1 MDSPTTSTINR
12 PVIISKG
19 GGFISEL
26 IKNVSEFIPNLLD
39 LAFGLGT
46 TVWIYY
52 LIKIPWGL
60 YFKARKGRIDG
71 QESRENGI
79 EQDEDTI
86 RKLRDIENKLLVAS
100 LSAHVFSA
108 LGVYG
113 ISYLTGGRWIR
124 PHTALLFLG
133 SAILRPAWEFH
144 FHIRARI
151 EQLIKRIQY
160 PKAYVEKLLQD
171 VDVLKRNEKTN
182 EDDRKAVQV
191 QLQTNIDNLRSKEE
205 RDINDLAERL
215 KFDVKRILEK
225 EGQDVKQLHD
235 QITILQNKLVELE
248 VNVKKN
254 SEKTLI
260 YFEKIEAEFSDAL
273 TKLSA
278 DKKMIEGVRSFMQL
292 VRENLIS
299 K

>member
-19 GGFISEL
+19 GGYISDL

-151 EQLIKRIQY
+151 EQLVKRIQY
-160 PKAYVEKLLQD
+160 PKAYVEKLLHD
-171 VDVLKRNEKTN
+171 VDVLQRNEKTN
-182 EDDRKAVQV
+182 ENDRKAVQL
-191 QLQTNIDNLRSKEE
+191 QLQTS
-205 RDINDLAERL
+205 INDLSEKL
-215 KFDVKRILEK
+215 KGDVKRILEK
-225 EGQDVKQLHD
+225 EGQDVKSLHD
-235 QITILQNKLVELE
+235 QITLLQNKLFELE

-254 SEKTLI
+254 NEKTLI
-260 YFEKIEAEFSDAL
+260 YFEKIETEFSDAL

-278 DKKMIEGVRSFMQL
+278 DKKMIEGVRAFMQL

>member
-19 GGFISEL
+19 GGYISDL

-39 LAFGLGT
+39 LSFGLGT

-151 EQLIKRIQY
+151 EQLVKRIQY
-160 PKAYVEKLLQD
+160 PKAYVEKLLHD
-171 VDVLKRNEKTN
+171 VDVLQRNEKTN
-182 EDDRKAVQV
+182 ENDRKAVQL
-191 QLQTNIDNLRSKEE
+191 QLQTS
-205 RDINDLAERL
+205 INDLSEKL
-215 KFDVKRILEK
+215 KGDVKRILEK
-225 EGQDVKQLHD
+225 EGQDVKSLHD
-235 QITILQNKLVELE
+235 QITLLQNKLFELE

-254 SEKTLI
+254 NEKTLL
-260 YFEKIEAEFSDAL
+260 YFEKIETEFSDAL

-278 DKKMIEGVRSFMQL
+278 DKKMIEGVRAFMQL

>member
-19 GGFISEL
+19 GGYISDL

-39 LAFGLGT
+39 LSFGLGT

-124 PHTALLFLG
+124 PHTSLLFLG

-151 EQLIKRIQY
+151 EQLSKRIQY
-160 PKAYVEKLLQD
+160 PKAYVEKLLHD
-171 VDVLKRNEKTN
+171 VDILQRNEKTN
-182 EDDRKAVQV
+182 EDDRKAAQL
-191 QLQTNIDNLRSKEE
+191 QLQTNINDLRSKED
-205 RDINDLAERL
+205 RDISDLSERL
-215 KFDVKRILEK
+215 KGDVKRIFEK
-225 EGQDVKQLHD
+225 EGQDVRHLQDH
-235 QITILQNKLVELE
+235 ITLLQNKLAELE
-248 VNVKKN
+248 INVKKN
-254 SEKTLI
+254 NEKTLL
-260 YFEKIEAEFSDAL
+260 YFEKIEAEFTDAL

-278 DKKMIEGVRSFMQL
+278 DKKMIEGVRAFMQL

>member
-1 MDSPTTSTINR
+1 MDAQPSTINR
-12 PVIISKG
+12 PIILAKG
-19 GGFISEL
+19 SGLFGDFIKS
-26 IKNVSEFIPNLLD
+26 VGDFIPNLLD
-39 LAFGLGT
+39 IAFGLGT

-86 RKLRDIENKLLVAS
+86 RKLKDIENRLLVAS
-100 LSAHVFSA
+100 LAAHFFSA

-113 ISYLTGGRWIR
+113 FAYLTGGRWIR
-124 PHTALLFLG
+124 PHTSLLFLG

-151 EQLIKRIQY
+151 EQLVKRIQY
-160 PKAYVEKLLQD
+160 PKAYIEQLLHD
-171 VDVLKRNEKTN
+171 VATLKRKEESNEQ
-182 EDDRKAVQV
+182 DRKAVQL
-191 QLQTNIDNLRSKEE
+191 QLQTNIDNLTEKE
-205 RDINDLAERL
+205 RG
-215 KFDVKRILEK
+215 DVKRCMEK
-225 EGQDVKQLHD
+225 ETQDVRHLQD
-235 QITILQNKLVELE
+235 QITVLQNKLAELE
-248 VNVKKN
+248 ITIKKSN
-254 SEKTLI
+254 EKTLH
-260 YFEKIEAEFSDAL
+260 YFEKIEVEFNDAL
-273 TKLSA
+273 SKLSA
-278 DKKMIEGVRSFMQL
+278 DKKMIEGVRAFMQL